1 MASDGHAIVCLRRVL
16 ASPAA
21 TAAQIRSVAAELPR
35 IGLEDA
41 LAILLAC
48 WTASPRRSH
57 GGRTVGFAV
66 DVGAAPGAKG
76 PLIAPHVM

>member
-41 LAILLAC
+41 LAILLALLDREPQ
-48 WTASPRRSH
+48 TFSRGPR
-57 GGRTVGFAV
+57 GGVRG
-66 DVGAAPGAKG
+66 
-76 PLIAPHVM
+76 